1 MVAYLERPTNSDDF
15 TKIVDFLNANPIRYA
30 LTVNPT
36 IYVSCIE
43 QFWST
48 AKAQTINEETQI
60 HALVDGKKIVITESS
75 VRRDLQFADEDG
87 TDCLPT
93 TTIFENLKL
102 MGYENLSDKLT
113 FFKSYFS
120 HQWKFLVHTILQC
133 LSPKKT
139 AWNEFSS
146 NIASAIIC
154 LATNQK
160 FNFSKMVFDGKVT
173 PLFDTM
179 LIQHQS
185 KVGDSLERDATTAS
199 SLEAEHV
206 VVPGAKTPWGT
217 QLLELDESRIPGCFR
232 HHEKA
237 RTHEEGQNS
246 RVEKGRFDDEHIFVT
261 SVFNDEDVFAG
272 QDMADQEVNVVE
284 KEVSVT
290 DPVTTAGEVVTTASV
305 DISTASVLITVSTAT
320 PTTTPTTTIEDDMT
334 LAETLM
340 EIKSA
345 KLKAIGVV
353 MQEPSEIPRISTA
366 QQQIQ
371 EKAQGSRDKGKAK
384 VVEEEEPKE
393 PTKIKAQIKHDEE
406 LAQRLDAQLQAEM
419 EKEDRLARQREEE
432 DNIVSWDNAQAMME
446 ADYQMAERLHAAEQ
460 ASLTD
465 EEKASLFVQLL
476 DARKKHFAAL
486 RAQEIRNKPPTKM
499 QKRTTMCNYLKN
511 MAGYKHN
518 QLRHKSFDD
527 IQKLFDKAL
536 KRVNTFVPMDT
547 EKVEGSKAKA
557 AGSETRV
564 EESSK
569 RAGEELDRES
579 TKKQKIEDET
589 EQAELKECFEI
600 IPFDEDA
607 VNTIP
612 LATKQAPIVDYKI
625 TRDARKI
632 YYHITRADGSTK
644 VYMRFEDM
652 LKMFDR
658 EDLEVLYRIV
668 KDRFKSTKPVGDNRV
683 LWGNLM
689 TMFEPSACD
698 EMWRE

>member
-1 MVAYLERPTNSDDF
+1 M
-15 TKIVDFLNANPIRYA
+15 
-30 LTVNPT
+30 
-36 IYVSCIE
+36 
-43 QFWST
+43 
-48 AKAQTINEETQI
+48 
-60 HALVDGKKIVITESS
+60 
-75 VRRDLQFADEDG
+75 
-87 TDCLPT
+87 
-93 TTIFENLKL
+93 
-102 MGYENLSDKLT
+102 
-113 FFKSYFS
+113 
-120 HQWKFLVHTILQC
+120 
-133 LSPKKT
+133 
-139 AWNEFSS
+139 
-146 NIASAIIC
+146 
-154 LATNQK
+154 
-160 FNFSKMVFDGKVT
+160 
-173 PLFDTM
+173 
-179 LIQHQS
+179 
-185 KVGDSLERDATTAS
+185 
-199 SLEAEHV
+199 
-206 VVPGAKTPWGT
+206 
-217 QLLELDESRIPGCFR
+217 
-232 HHEKA
+232 
-237 RTHEEGQNS
+237 
-246 RVEKGRFDDEHIFVT
+246 
-261 SVFNDEDVFAG
+261 
-272 QDMADQEVNVVE
+272 
-284 KEVSVT
+284 
-290 DPVTTAGEVVTTASV
+290 
-305 DISTASVLITVSTAT
+305 
-320 PTTTPTTTIEDDMT
+320 
-334 LAETLM
+334 
-340 EIKSA
+340 
-345 KLKAIGVV
+345 
-353 MQEPSEIPRISTA
+353 
-366 QQQIQ
+366 
-371 EKAQGSRDKGKAK
+371 
-384 VVEEEEPKE
+384 VEEEEPKE
-393 PTKIKAQIKHDEE
+393 PTKIKDQIKHDEE

-446 ADYQMAERLHAAEQ
+446 ADYQMAERLHAEEQ

-579 TKKQKIEDET
+579 TKKQKVEDET

-689 TMFEPSACD
+689 TMFEPSAGD
-698 EMWRE
+698 EMWREQGRYLIKSWKLIDSCRVHCLMLESMYIYMLVEKEYPLAQFTYRRMWEGKLQVDYECEMAFYFSILSRNSLRSEEMLGDYCGRNNKVFSEYHKYMETISKSPPDKA